1 MPHIKADAWPLL
13 LVCFLLFLALVVVVA
28 GMVSR
33 WNSKSQRDWRDR
45 R

>member
-1 MPHIKADAWPLL
+1 MQRIVAEWPLL

-28 GMVSR
+28 GMISR
-33 WNSKSQRDWRDR
+33 WRAKSQRDWDDR